1 MTLDQPLLTMNDNSD
16 NNACLS
22 STQFPPGLC
31 KLKALVRM
39 PSVTYPCFED
49 EDEVESWRE
58 PYGSHCPVPSLY
70 RLEKLPPPP
79 EGKRC
84 AKGTQPIGNTAESQH
99 STIMPIYSFIQA
111 LLSTSY

>member
-1 MTLDQPLLTMNDNSD
+1 MDHTVQFLHFIGWK
-16 NNACLS
+16 S
-22 STQFPPGLC
+22 S
-31 KLKALVRM
+31 
-39 PSVTYPCFED
+39 
-49 EDEVESWRE
+49 
-58 PYGSHCPVPSLY
+58 
-70 RLEKLPPPP
+70 PPPP